1 MKYKKVL
8 AAAMAVSVVL
18 LAGVFTGCGSAGA
31 FSYSFRACKS
41 ATAKFKGDDI

>member
-8 AAAMAVSVVL
+8 AAAMAVSVVFI
-18 LAGVFTGCGSAGA
+18 GRRIYRMR
-31 FSYSFRACKS
+31 FSKKS